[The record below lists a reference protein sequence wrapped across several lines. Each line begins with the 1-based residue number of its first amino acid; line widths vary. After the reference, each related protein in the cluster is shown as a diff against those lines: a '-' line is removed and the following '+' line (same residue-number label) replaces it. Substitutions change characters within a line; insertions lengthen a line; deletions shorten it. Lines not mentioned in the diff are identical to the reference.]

1 MQPQSDKQSAS
12 RLATTTSN
20 TTAAASATSAAATA
34 GTPPKVK
41 VIKSK
46 RPLCHFK
53 FYLDIC
59 DHQLAKRI
67 ESDIKAL
74 GGHLEFF
81 LSDSITHFI
90 TDKPEATGG
99 APRTPGTPGTPST
112 PTNHYQQDD
121 GSARKPNQR
130 QSRADAIL
138 SRVRR
143 STVGVPN
150 SSNSTPTRGTEW

>member
-12 RLATTTSN
+12 RLATTTSHS
-20 TTAAASATSAAATA
+20 TAAASATAA
-34 GTPPKVK
+34 TPPKVK

-81 LSDSITHFI
+81 LSDDITHFV
-90 TDKPEATGG
+90 TDKPEVIG
-99 APRTPGTPGTPST
+99 GTPERQVHLAHPAPPRVTTSKMMVRQENRIRG
-112 PTNHYQQDD
+112 
-121 GSARKPNQR
+121 NQER
-130 QSRADAIL
+130 MQY
-138 SRVRR
+138 
-143 STVGVPN
+143 
-150 SSNSTPTRGTEW
+150 